1 MISIKTFGPVKEQ
14 LGADFQIDALVN
26 DVKSLRDHLQKKHP
40 HIQWWAVAVAVNK
53 CYADDDTPIKIG
65 DEIALIPPVS
75 GG

>member
-1 MISIKTFGPVKEQ
+1 MFLIKTFGPLKEQ
-14 LGADFQIDALVN
+14 LGADFQIDAWVN
-26 DVKSLRDHLQKKHP
+26 DVKSLRVLLQTKHP
-40 HIQWWAVAVAVNK
+40 HIQWSAVAVAVNK